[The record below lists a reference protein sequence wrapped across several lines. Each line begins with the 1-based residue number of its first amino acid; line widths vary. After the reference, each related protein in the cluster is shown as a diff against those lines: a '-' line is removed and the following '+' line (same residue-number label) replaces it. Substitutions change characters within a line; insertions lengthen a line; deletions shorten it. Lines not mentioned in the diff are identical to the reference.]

1 MEDRIYHIK
10 ISPEVITKDIFP
22 AIWSGGTIIPEPFDD
37 ECCDITTTTT
47 TLRITG
53 LTYVYSSMTQLLS
66 GGTNGSSLL
75 TGLTIPIFLTENTVD
90 IGYYSAFDGAI
101 SQQDTMLNFVFS
113 AFTGAPYTYYFYNTS
128 DIDFKKYLSFST
140 YRIDWGD
147 GSPTQLASSVAPA
160 FYTHTYS
167 TTPATYTITM
177 SGMSPWGYN
186 LIKKTVYVPFTGVT
200 IDNPNGEAYFYPSG
214 GNWSATPISYQYIF
228 SGDSVCDV
236 DLQTS
241 DNYTTVP
248 FIVSGLTTSNLKDL
262 EQYGTPKYKLGIQVT
277 GDTGVIGTY
286 WGPDSGN
293 TYTAYTINNVDYY
306 DFSDGTSIFFVYSS
320 GFTSDMISCTA
331 ITKNEVLL
339 NVIDQPEIYSS
350 VFIERGKY
358 SGLERVQRLGEIDSI
373 GDLTS
378 YGYKFFNIIKI

>member
-10 ISPEVITKDIFP
+10 ISPEVITNDIFP
-22 AIWSGGTIIPEPFDD
+22 AIWSGGTIIPQIFDD

-53 LTYVYSSMTQLLS
+53 TTYVYSSMTQILS

-75 TGLTIPIFLTENTVD
+75 TGLTVPIFLSENTVD
-90 IGYYSAFDGAI
+90 VGYYSAFDGAI

-128 DIDFKKYLSFST
+128 DVDFKKYLNFST

-167 TTPATYTITM
+167 ITPATYTITT

-200 IDNPNGEAYFYPSG
+200 IDNPNGEVYFFPSG
-214 GNWSATPISYQYIF
+214 GNWSATPISYEYIF
-228 SGDSVCDV
+228 SGDSICDV

-248 FIVSGLTTSNLKDL
+248 FIVSGYTNSSLKDL

-277 GDTGVIGTY
+277 GDTGTIGTFL
-286 WGPDSGN
+286 GSDSGN
-293 TYTAYTINNVDYY
+293 TYTAYTINDVDYY
-306 DFSDGTSIFFVYSS
+306 DFNDGTTIFFVYSS
-320 GFTSDMISCTA
+320 GFTSDMITCTA

-358 SGLERVQRLGEIDSI
+358 SGLERVQRLGEVDSI

-378 YGYKFFNIIKI
+378 YGYKFFNIINT

>member
-10 ISPEVITKDIFP
+10 ISPEVITNDIFP
-22 AIWSGGTIIPEPFDD
+22 AIWSGGTIIPQPFDD

-53 LTYVYSSMTQLLS
+53 TTYVYSSMTEILS

-75 TGLTIPIFLTENTVD
+75 TGLTVPIFLSENTVD
-90 IGYYSAFDGAI
+90 VGYYSAFDGAI

-128 DIDFKKYLSFST
+128 DVDFKKYLNFST

-200 IDNPNGEAYFYPSG
+200 IDNPNGEAYFFPSG
-214 GNWSATPISYQYIF
+214 GNWSATPISYEYIF
-228 SGDSVCDV
+228 SGDSICDV

-241 DNYTTVP
+241 NNYTTVP
-248 FIVSGLTTSNLKDL
+248 FIVSGFTNSSLKDL
-262 EQYGTPKYKLGIQVT
+262 EQYGTPKYILGVQVT
-277 GDTGVIGTY
+277 GDTGTIGTY
-286 WGPDSGN
+286 LGSDSGN
-293 TYTAYTINNVDYY
+293 TYTAYTINDVDYY
-306 DFSDGTSIFFVYSS
+306 DFNDGTTIFFVYSS
-320 GFTSDMISCTA
+320 GFTSDMITCTA

-339 NVIDQPEIYSS
+339 NVIDQPEIYFS

-358 SGLERVQRLGEIDSI
+358 SGLERVQRLGEVDSI

-378 YGYKFFNIIKI
+378 YGYKFFNIINT

>member
-10 ISPEVITKDIFP
+10 ISPEVITNEIFP

-75 TGLTIPIFLTENTVD
+75 TGLTIPIFLSENTVD

-306 DFSDGTSIFFVYSS
+306 DFSNGTSIFFVYSS

-378 YGYKFFNIIKI
+378 YGYKFFNIIKT

>member
-10 ISPEVITKDIFP
+10 ISPEVITNDIFP
-22 AIWSGGTIIPEPFDD
+22 AIWSGGTIIPQIFDD

-53 LTYVYSSMTQLLS
+53 TTYVYSSMTQILS

-75 TGLTIPIFLTENTVD
+75 TGLTVPIFLSENTVD
-90 IGYYSAFDGAI
+90 VGYYSAFDGAI

-128 DIDFKKYLSFST
+128 DVDFKKYLNFST
-140 YRIDWGD
+140 YRIEWGD

-167 TTPATYTITM
+167 ITPATYTITM

-200 IDNPNGEAYFYPSG
+200 IDNPNGEAYFFPSG
-214 GNWSATPISYQYIF
+214 GNWSATPISYEYIF
-228 SGDSVCDV
+228 SGDSICDV

-248 FIVSGLTTSNLKDL
+248 FIVSGYTNSSLKDL

-277 GDTGVIGTY
+277 GDTGTIGTFL
-286 WGPDSGN
+286 GSDSGN
-293 TYTAYTINNVDYY
+293 TYTAYTINDVDYY
-306 DFSDGTSIFFVYSS
+306 DFNDGTTIFFVYSS
-320 GFTSDMISCTA
+320 GFTSDMITCTA

-358 SGLERVQRLGEIDSI
+358 SGLERVQRLGEVDSI

-378 YGYKFFNIIKI
+378 YGYKFFNIINT